1 NCTMHI
7 ELHARATQ
15 GTIGSTARRD
25 AVEFSSD
32 FQQGGGGGRPSRSH
46 DSVRHL
52 IALGTPRPGDARAL
66 IISGKRKVPRETGTQ
81 PASPYMG
88 RTSGRTPRCVSAARP
103 VAKTAHTSHNS
114 GRAAFFQNG
123 SVSCSGAL

>member
-1 NCTMHI
+1 FKSRVHDSTQRSGEPFQGTNRPSKKQ
-7 ELHARATQ
+7 LRALATQ
-15 GTIGSTARRD
+15 GTIGSPARRD

-66 IISGKRKVPRETGTQ
+66 IISGKRNAPNDT
-81 PASPYMG
+81 
-88 RTSGRTPRCVSAARP
+88 RTHAES
-103 VAKTAHTSHNS
+103 
-114 GRAAFFQNG
+114 
-123 SVSCSGAL
+123 